1 MRIKNTSGDSDV
13 NALTETILNLIL
25 KSKVKSI
32 LDVNQYALPHMVQVD
47 FAEMFVKHFF
57 RNTSKLGLEF
67 FSDNNIDII
76 FSWEDGQSGSLD
88 LGVIQ
93 DKKWQSN
100 EHRFGDKYEPITFS
114 EIRHVLRNPE
124 RFKDKVFKVHVHD
137 IKTSTF
143 SFSESL
149 ESETWQDVSLSKAP

>member
-1 MRIKNTSGDSDV
+1 MRIT
-13 NALTETILNLIL
+13 
-25 KSKVKSI
+25 
-32 LDVNQYALPHMVQVD
+32 
-47 FAEMFVKHFF
+47 
-57 RNTSKLGLEF
+57 
-67 FSDNNIDII
+67 
-76 FSWEDGQSGSLD
+76 LD

-137 IKTSTF
+137 IKYMAYF
-143 SFSESL
+143 ES
-149 ESETWQDVSLSKAP
+149 S